1 MSRYAQ
7 LTTRLASTQERQIT
21 LSFTELDAIVV
32 GGLPDS
38 AKKYGAWWANK
49 ASSQPHARFWLDAGR
64 RASPDFK
71 AKCTVF
77 TLDSL
82 ADPRDLAAAVI
93 DESTPQDL
101 TEYVES
107 SLSLER
113 DLEDQILSHLDL
125 LEPGL
130 TLLSRQESSEV
141 GRLDLL
147 ARDSEGRTVIIE
159 LKAGEAKDSSIGQI
173 ARYVGWYGQKEG
185 KTPRAILVASGF
197 SEPLRYAAK
206 AIPGLRLVTYRVQFT
221 FEDATVESSDR

>member
-7 LTTRLASTQERQIT
+7 LTPFLLSKPEAQVT
-21 LSFTELDAIVV
+21 LSFDDLDKVIA
-32 GGLPDS
+32 GGLPAS
-38 AKKYGAWWANK
+38 GRQYHAWWANN
-49 ASSQPHARFWLDAGR
+49 ASSQPHAKFWLDAGR

-71 AKCTVF
+71 NKRVTF
-77 TLDSL
+77 TLDASV
-82 ADPRDLAAAVI
+82 DTSELAAAVV

-113 DLEDQILSHLDL
+113 DLEDQIVSHLDI

-130 TLLSRQESSEV
+130 TLVSRQESSDV

-147 ARDSEGRTVIIE
+147 ARDAAGRTVIIE

-173 ARYVGWYGQKEG
+173 ARYIGWYSEKDG
-185 KTPRAILVASGF
+185 TAPRAILVASGF
-197 SEPLRYAAK
+197 AEPVRWAAK
-206 AIPGLRLVTYRVQFT
+206 AIPGLKLVTYRVQFA
-221 FEDATVESSDR
+221 FEEATV

>member
-7 LTTRLASTQERQIT
+7 LTSRLASTQERQIT
-21 LSFTELDAIVV
+21 LSFAELDAIVV
-32 GGLPDS
+32 GGLPES

-82 ADPRDLAAAVI
+82 ADAGDLAAALV

-113 DLEDQILSHLDL
+113 DLEDQILSHLEL

-130 TLLSRQESSEV
+130 TLVSRQESSEV
-141 GRLDLL
+141 GRIDLL

-221 FEDATVESSDR
+221 FEDAIVEKLDS